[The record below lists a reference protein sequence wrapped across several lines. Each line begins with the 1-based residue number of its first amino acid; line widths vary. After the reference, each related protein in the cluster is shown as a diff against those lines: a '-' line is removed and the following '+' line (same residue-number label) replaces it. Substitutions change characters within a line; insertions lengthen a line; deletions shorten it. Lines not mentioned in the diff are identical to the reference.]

1 MERNRRKHLQIT
13 LDLIYNYSPTNSK
26 TSLECIKKNHI
37 YTKEVDAYLVE
48 KMAQQIWNEI

>member
-26 TSLECIKKNHI
+26 TSLERVKKNHI
-37 YTKEVDAYLVE
+37 YNKEAYAYLVE
-48 KMAQQIWNEI
+48 KMAQQIWDEI